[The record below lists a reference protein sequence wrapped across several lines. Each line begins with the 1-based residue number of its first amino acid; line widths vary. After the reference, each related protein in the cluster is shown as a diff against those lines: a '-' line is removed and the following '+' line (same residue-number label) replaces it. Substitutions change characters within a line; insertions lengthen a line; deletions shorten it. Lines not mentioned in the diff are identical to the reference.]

1 VLGLHLRG
9 DRLSGEA
16 NTIASDMSYSLP
28 SFVSLKRV
36 ETNRDIRRPG

>member
-1 VLGLHLRG
+1 VLGLRLRG

-28 SFVSLKRV
+28 SYISL
-36 ETNRDIRRPG
+36 RRADTK

>member
-1 VLGLHLRG
+1 MKIRA

-28 SFVSLKRV
+28 SYIELKRL
-36 ETNRDIRRPG
+36 EPEKK